1 MPRLSFLFRT
11 DTHVSDR
18 NPLSWKGDYP
28 SEIWSNLEQVGRIAK
43 EREVT
48 AVLDGGD
55 YFHVKAASR
64 NPHRLVE
71 KTARIHRAYTCPTFE
86 VEGNHDI
93 AYNNLSTLPDQPL
106 GVLFASGVFQP
117 LREEVFVDGDLQI
130 RVVGV
135 PYSPVRRLDE
145 LLQIQKKPGD
155 THLLAVVHGLAAKD
169 PPPQVEDFWNE
180 PVFSYESL
188 VSRNGPDIWMFGHW
202 HKDQGIETIRGKRFI
217 NLGALSRGS
226 LVRENLKRVP
236 KVALIEVTSGDL
248 SVTPIPLSVAPA
260 EDVFDLERKAAQ
272 EKERHDIEQFVLQL
286 VSDGVSDPEASVE
299 DNIRSLGFADEVRDE
314 ALRYLELVDS
324 VG

>member
-11 DTHVSDR
+11 DTHVCDR
-18 NPLSWKGDYP
+18 SPVSWKGDYP
-28 SEIWSNLEQVGRIAK
+28 SEIWSNLEQVGKIAK
-43 EREVT
+43 EREIT

-55 YFHVKAASR
+55 YFHVKAASK

-71 KTARIHRAYTCPTFE
+71 KTARIHRGYVCPTFE

-93 AYNNLSTLPDQPL
+93 AYNNLNTLPDQPL

-117 LREEVFVDGDLQI
+117 LREQVFKDGDLQI

-135 PYSPVRRLDE
+135 PYSPMRRLDE

-155 THLLAVVHGLAAKD
+155 THLLAVVHGLAAKS
-169 PPPQVEDFWNE
+169 PPSQVEDFWNE
-180 PVFSYESL
+180 PVFSYEAL

-202 HKDQGIETIRGKRFI
+202 HKDQGIETIGGKQFV
-217 NLGALSRGS
+217 NLGALSRGA
-226 LVRENLKRVP
+226 LVRENLERIP
-236 KVALIEVTSGDL
+236 KVALIEATSGNL

-260 EDVFDLERKAAQ
+260 EDVFDLEKKAAQ

-286 VSDGVSDPEASVE
+286 VSDGAVDPDASIE
-299 DNIRSLGFADEVRDE
+299 ENIRSLGFADEVRDE
-314 ALRYLELVDS
+314 ALRYFELVDS